1 MRRGSIQAFRQ
12 LILMEKKE
20 KDVGYKRVVMTEFG
34 GPEVLR
40 MIEETELPEPNPGE
54 VRVNVLVTSAAFTDV
69 MIRKG
74 KYPDVKE
81 KPPFSPGYDMVG
93 VVDKLGEGAT
103 RFEIGQQV
111 ADLTVIG
118 AYSEYLCLPESRL
131 TPVPEGLDPAEA
143 VSLVLSYVTA
153 YQMLHRVAKVKP
165 GQRILVHGAGG
176 AVGTAMVQLGKLLD
190 LEMYGTASQSKC
202 KLVKQ
207 LGATPID
214 YKGEDFVERILSLT
228 GDGVDAVFDP
238 IGGDNFK
245 RSFRAL
251 RRGGKL
257 VAYGFYHAV
266 LGRGGSIPL
275 DFLRLKLWNIL
286 PNGRSTTFYSIGALR
301 QKQPDWFSEDLE
313 KLFDWLAQGKIKP
326 VIAKRMPL
334 AEARRA
340 HELIEGAGV
349 QGKIVLTVKDT
360 AA

>member
-1 MRRGSIQAFRQ
+1 
-12 LILMEKKE
+12 
-20 KDVGYKRVVMTEFG
+20 VGYKRVVITEFG

-40 MIEETELPEPNPGE
+40 MIEETELLEPKPGE
-54 VRVNVLVTSAAFTDV
+54 VRVKVLVTSAAFTDV

-81 KPPFSPGYDMVG
+81 RPPFSPGYDMVG
-93 VVDKLGEGAT
+93 VVDKLGEGVT
-103 RFEIGQQV
+103 RFKIGQQV

-153 YQMLHRVAKVKP
+153 YQMLHRVAHVKS
-165 GQRILVHGAGG
+165 GQRILIHGAGG
-176 AVGTAMVQLGKLLD
+176 AVGTAMVQLGKLMD
-190 LEMYGTASQSKC
+190 LEMYGTASKSKRE
-202 KLVKQ
+202 LVKQ

-214 YKGEDFVERILSLT
+214 YKGEDFVERIHSLT
-228 GDGVDAVFDP
+228 GNGVDAVFDP
-238 IGGDNFK
+238 IGGDHLK
-245 RSFRAL
+245 RSFSVL

-257 VAYGFYHAV
+257 VAYGFYNAV
-266 LGRGGSIPL
+266 LGKGGSIPL

-286 PNGRSTTFYSIGALR
+286 PNGRLATFYSIGALR
-301 QKQPDWFSEDLE
+301 QKHPDWFSEDLT

-326 VIAKRMPL
+326 VIAMQMPL

-340 HELIEGAGV
+340 HELIERAEV
-349 QGKIVLTVKDT
+349 QGKIVLTVKDPT
-360 AA
+360 T